1 MNEVK
6 DTIDA
11 SNQPARN
18 MQMNVEQTLL
28 IRMYESG
35 IVDAFS
41 ECDRR
46 RREAATAEVNAELER
61 EFGPANRI
69 MADPA
74 DAIIRI
80 LHQLKRWPS

>member
-1 MNEVK
+1 
-6 DTIDA
+6 
-11 SNQPARN
+11 

-46 RREAATAEVNAELER
+46 RRAAATAEVNAELEK

-69 MADPA
+69 MADSA
-74 DAIIRI
+74 DAMTRI
-80 LHQLKRWPS
+80 LNKPKW

>member
-1 MNEVK
+1 
-6 DTIDA
+6 
-11 SNQPARN
+11 

-46 RREAATAEVNAELER
+46 RREAATAEVNAELEK
-61 EFGPANRI
+61 EFGPPNKV

-74 DAIIRI
+74 DAMIQI
-80 LHQLKRWPS
+80 LHRPKWRLP

>member
-1 MNEVK
+1 
-6 DTIDA
+6 
-11 SNQPARN
+11 

-35 IVDAFS
+35 IVDSFS

-46 RREAATAEVNAELER
+46 RRAAATAEVNAELEK
-61 EFGPANRI
+61 EFGPANRV

-74 DAIIRI
+74 DAMIRI
-80 LHQLKRWPS
+80 LHRPKWWLP

>member
-1 MNEVK
+1 
-6 DTIDA
+6 
-11 SNQPARN
+11 

-46 RREAATAEVNAELER
+46 RRAAATAEVNAE
-61 EFGPANRI
+61 FGPPNKV

-74 DAIIRI
+74 DAMIRI
-80 LHQLKRWPS
+80 LHQPKWWLN

>member
-1 MNEVK
+1 
-6 DTIDA
+6 
-11 SNQPARN
+11 

-46 RREAATAEVNAELER
+46 RREAATAEVNAELEK
-61 EFGPANRI
+61 EFGPANRV

-74 DAIIRI
+74 DAMIRI
-80 LHQLKRWPS
+80 LRQPKRWLK